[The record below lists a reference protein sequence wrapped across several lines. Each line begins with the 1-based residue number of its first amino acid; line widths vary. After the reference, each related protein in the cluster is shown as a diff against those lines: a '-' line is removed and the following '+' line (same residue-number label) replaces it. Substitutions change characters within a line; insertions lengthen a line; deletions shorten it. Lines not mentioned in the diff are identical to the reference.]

1 MKDTKSFI
9 IGFLL
14 ATSIFLFIG
23 ASSEKLGSN
32 PYKPMFVKI
41 VK

>member
-1 MKDTKSFI
+1 MKDVKSFA

-14 ATSIFLFIG
+14 ATCMFLFIG
-23 ASSEKLGSN
+23 ASSDTLGSN
-32 PYKPMFVKI
+32 PYKPMYVKI

>member
-32 PYKPMFVKI
+32 PFKPMYVK
-41 VK
+41 VVE